1 MISLT
6 NPINLLV
13 LSLSVASSAFGALF
27 TDPSQLPQNK
37 NYDFIIVGG
46 KYPNI
51 ITQNKVI
58 LTIFNL
64 AGAGGSVLANRLT
77 EVAGFQ
83 VLLIEAGSALVFSRS
98 LVIPLTKSC
107 F

>member
-13 LSLSVASSAFGALF
+13 LSLSVASSVFGALF

-51 ITQNKVI
+51 TTRNKI
-58 LTIFNL
+58 IITIFNL

-77 EVAGFQ
+77 EIAGFQ
-83 VLLIEAGSALVFSRS
+83 VLLIEAGSALVVSHS
-98 LVIPLTKSC
+98 LMTALTKSY